1 MNILRLLAPPS
12 RLLCALS
19 TMALFGCATLV
30 ALQYPTHPQA
40 IPAVQRLTS
49 NDALLVQEARIE
61 IVALGA
67 GAMPELYREM
77 PQASSAA
84 KIRIME
90 VATKIAL
97 PAQMLGVIYERA
109 VQDSDTVVRQSAAF
123 QAARAPQLAETL
135 APIIRTLLYDRVP
148 DVQAAALTALAGYPQ
163 YLSSQELLAFISD
176 KEIVVAAT
184 AASIALKRDD
194 PTLTVAADLALPR
207 LISQLQHPQP
217 RTRSAVIS
225 ALGQYGAAPTVPPLI
240 TVLKKDKVAEIRMK
254 AAIALLRINTPDARL
269 AALEALK
276 EFSSSDNAA
285 LKAVADQYLK
295 AKE

>member
-97 PAQMLGVIYERA
+97 PAQMLGVIYARA

-123 QAARAPQLAETL
+123 QAARALMTL
-135 APIIRTLLYDRVP
+135 IRRPSRSFHFVTP
-148 DVQAAALTALAGYPQ
+148 TPP
-163 YLSSQELLAFISD
+163 
-176 KEIVVAAT
+176 
-184 AASIALKRDD
+184 ASFRKSVICK
-194 PTLTVAADLALPR
+194 PP
-207 LISQLQHPQP
+207 
-217 RTRSAVIS
+217 RSA
-225 ALGQYGAAPTVPPLI
+225 
-240 TVLKKDKVAEIRMK
+240 RW
-254 AAIALLRINTPDARL
+254 
-269 AALEALK
+269 
-276 EFSSSDNAA
+276 
-285 LKAVADQYLK
+285 
-295 AKE
+295 